1 MNLIPADFSPEFRAD
16 VVFRIKRLGGPHRT
30 LEGMLEAGF
39 HPSFARALVRS
50 IMRREGW

>member
-1 MNLIPADFSPEFRAD
+1 MSLIPCEFGTDFRAD

-30 LEGMLEAGF
+30 LNGMLEAGF